1 MYKPLKIKTIE
12 VVGIYH
18 ALRAMRNP
26 RMSHAK
32 SSTEADIKL
41 ASKLILAGDEHAK
54 AIRGI
59 IAYIELDC
67 QIGWFVE
74 WSTYRIGVDVLSTS
88 STMMIDLAGKKGEEL
103 AELKQKEL
111 SNVVYHQ
118 TALISYQTLRRI
130 YFQRIKHRHPD
141 WQVFC
146 NWIETLPYT
155 NELIIV

>member
-1 MYKPLKIKTIE
+1 MYKPLNVVTLE
-12 VVGIYH
+12 VVGMAH

-26 RMSHAK
+26 RMSHNK
-32 SSTEADIKL
+32 SSTESDIKL

-74 WSTYRIGVDVLSTS
+74 WATYRIGVDVLSTS
-88 STMMIDLAGKKGEEL
+88 STMVIDLLGKKGKEL
-103 AELKQKEL
+103 AELKQEGL

-118 TALISYQTLRRI
+118 TAMVSYQTLRRI
-130 YFQRIKHRHPD
+130 YFQRRKHRHPD

-146 NWIETLPYT
+146 NWIETLPYA